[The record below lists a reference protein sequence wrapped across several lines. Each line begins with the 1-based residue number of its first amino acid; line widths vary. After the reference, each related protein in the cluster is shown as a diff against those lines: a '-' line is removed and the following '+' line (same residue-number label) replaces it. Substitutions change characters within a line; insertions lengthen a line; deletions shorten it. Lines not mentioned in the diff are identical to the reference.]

1 MKRICC
7 IVIVAF
13 LLLSPMGIG
22 AYAENDCECGEF
34 SIAAGKPVANN
45 ELSNTRVEFFFDV
58 TAKNLKLS
66 DPGKTKIEL
75 TIKLDGDAGRYMPKL
90 VTKLKEGREVYKFS
104 HTLAVSQLR
113 KTPTVRASAAL
124 VVEDKVICETKV
136 AQASVKIAE
145 PKITL
150 GNVGI
155 IKLKEKFKY
164 AANFEIAPDA
174 KVENLKFNFSLYMTL
189 PRKEGEKEI
198 QTIKLLEKQ
207 TFNVSDLPDP
217 ALFEKDFEFPAEYNN
232 IKGRSINSIITVYDI
247 SPVEEG
253 VIPYREGI
261 FMSMMTR

>member
-1 MKRICC
+1 MKRMCC
-7 IVIVAF
+7 VVIAAF
-13 LLLSPMGIG
+13 LLLSPIG
-22 AYAENDCECGEF
+22 TGVYAKKVCECGEF

-58 TAKNLKLS
+58 TAKNLELS

-75 TIKLDGDAGRYMPKL
+75 SLKLDGDAGRYMPKL
-90 VTKLKEGREVYKFS
+90 ITKLEEGRDIYTFS
-104 HTLAVSQLR
+104 YALAVSQLR

-124 VVEDKVICETKV
+124 VVEGKVICETKV
-136 AQASVKIAE
+136 VGASVKISE

-164 AANFEIAPDA
+164 AANFEIAPGA

-189 PRKEGEKEI
+189 PRKEGEKEYK
-198 QTIKLLEKQ
+198 TIKLLEKQ
-207 TFNVSDLPDP
+207 IFNVSDLPDP
-217 ALFEKDFEFPAEYNN
+217 TLFEKDFEFPSEYNN

-253 VIPYREGI
+253 IIPYREGI
-261 FMSMMTR
+261 FMSMVTR